1 MNVNYLVD
9 LTDIER
15 EQLEALNR
23 GGTVAARRLKR
34 ANILLMSDRGHTAVE
49 IETAGHGSVSTVYR
63 TRQRFV
69 EEGLEAALSEEKRPG
84 GERKLDEKQE
94 AIIVATACSPPPKGC
109 ARWTLRLLAG
119 RFVELADI
127 ESISPSTIG
136 RRLKEKDIKPWQKKM
151 WCIPEVDAAFV
162 ANMEDV
168 LELYAEPPDPS
179 RPVVCVDETLK
190 QLVEDVKTPL
200 PPRPGSTE
208 KFDYHYRRNGTANLF
223 VFVDRHAKW
232 RHVKVTERKTNQDF
246 AECMRDLVDI
256 HYPTA
261 QLIRVV
267 LDNLS
272 THKPAA
278 LYEAFTPQEARRILR
293 RIEFHYTPK
302 HASWLDMAEI
312 EIGSLNKQCLDRRIG
327 DMETLRAEVEAWVER
342 RNAEKATIR
351 WLFSVEDARKKMGR
365 AYPKLGAAAT
375 KPEAGGPDGQVATRP
390 ASPDGEA
397 ATEPAGPSRR
407 PRGRAS
413 TRGPTGQIP

>member
-1 MNVNYLVD
+1 MNVSYLVD
-9 LTDIER
+9 LTDTER
-15 EQLEALNR
+15 QQLEALNR

-34 ANILLMSDRGHTAVE
+34 ANILLMSDRGHSAVE

-162 ANMEDV
+162 ANMEDI

-179 RPVVCVDETLK
+179 RPVVCVDETLE
-190 QLVEDVKTPL
+190 QRVADVKTPR

-208 KFDYHYRRNGTANLF
+208 RFDYHYRRNGTANLF

-232 RHVKVTERKTNQDF
+232 RHVKVTERKTNRDF

-302 HASWLDMAEI
+302 HASWLNMAEI
-312 EIGSLNKQCLDRRIG
+312 EIGNLSKQCLNRRIG
-327 DMETLRAEVEAWVER
+327 HIETLRAETAAWEDR
-342 RNAEKATIR
+342 RTAEGATIR
-351 WLFSVEDARKKMGR
+351 WLFSVEDARRKMAR
-365 AYPKLGAAAT
+365 AYPQFGASAA
-375 KPEAGGPDGQVATRP
+375 KPEALAPDGDVSTAPTPQHART
-390 ASPDGEA
+390 SPSTA
-397 ATEPAGPSRR
+397 A
-407 PRGRAS
+407 
-413 TRGPTGQIP
+413 PTGQIP